1 MSPKRILLESK
12 TTIPSNSTY
21 KTQSEL
27 NRKGRPMIHYY
38 GLRTRRFQFSTRRNR
53 NELQINI

>member
-1 MSPKRILLESK
+1 MSPKRIFIESK
-12 TTIPSNSTY
+12 MTNPSNSTY